1 MIKLLG
7 EMYRTRDGRKF
18 DIDFV
23 QIIPSTGAY
32 DLVMFGVRGADS
44 EFSMGVAFPHE
55 SASTWGANESLVR
68 EGLGQIRTQLD
79 KGNTQDGSLVDI
91 HNMGRLATELSI
103 LCPNKNPVRLS
114 VVSAI

>member
-7 EMYRTRDGRKF
+7 EMHRTRDGRKF
-18 DIDFV
+18 DIDSV

-32 DLVMFGVRGADS
+32 DLVLFGVRGANS

-55 SASTWGANESLVR
+55 SANVWGANESLVR

-79 KGNTQDGSLVDI
+79 KGNTQDGSLVEI
-91 HNMGRLATELSI
+91 PSTAWGGWRPSY
-103 LCPNKNPVRLS
+103 RYS
-114 VVSAI
+114 VPIRTRYA

>member
-1 MIKLLG
+1 MAVIRLLG

-18 DIDFV
+18 AIDFLK
-23 QIIPSTGAY
+23 IIPSTGAY

-79 KGNTQDGSLVDI
+79 KGNTQDGSLVEI
-91 HNMGRLATELSI
+91 PSTTWGGWRPSY
-103 LCPNKNPVRLS
+103 RFS
-114 VVSAI
+114 VPTRTRYA